1 MDKST
6 IIATLLEKKRKGPE
20 AVKRFIEARIQ
31 ELNEN
36 SEETTI
42 GFNTENPTY
51 KGFIGENVKINMFK
65 NRRSKESD
73 SNHPDSPYKKKLSE
87 VKDALDKSF
96 ILFDGD
102 DRISDWIYG
111 CITDTGFNDLQLIHK
126 LTTATMGDGA
136 NSIEEELRRSEIL
149 ITNALIGK
157 DTNYSEIK
165 NRHLCVCTEF
175 AILLHNTF
183 LILGYSPQIL
193 FGVIEDEAP
202 YSIGFHAFNILKSS
216 PDSATKLLV
225 DLSNPYFFDEN
236 GQRQILSAM
245 AVLDEQKY
253 QKLINGEKIRIDMAE
268 IYNQKNKLKLK
279 PRCSTYGIKIEENDI
294 KKQQESHR
302 KKLSSQQKQYGM
314 GTE

>member
-1 MDKST
+1 
-6 IIATLLEKKRKGPE
+6 
-20 AVKRFIEARIQ
+20 
-31 ELNEN
+31 
-36 SEETTI
+36 
-42 GFNTENPTY
+42 
-51 KGFIGENVKINMFK
+51 MFK
-65 NRRSKESD
+65 RILKDSDRS
-73 SNHPDSPYKKKLSE
+73 HLDSPLKQAVSE
-87 VKDALDKSF
+87 AQDALEKSF

-102 DRISDWIYG
+102 NRISDWIYG

-126 LTTATMGDGA
+126 LTTATMGDRA
-136 NSIEEELRRSEIL
+136 NSIEEVLRRSKIL

-202 YSIGFHAFNILKSS
+202 YSIGLHAFNIPESS

-268 IYNQKNKLKLK
+268 IYNQKTKLKLK
-279 PRCSTYGIKIEENDI
+279 PRYSTYGITINEKDVE
-294 KKQQESHR
+294 KLKVYHQR
-302 KKLSSQQKQYGM
+302 RLSSMRKQHGED
-314 GTE
+314 TE